1 LARSPDR
8 SHFAK
13 RYAVREVQP
22 LAEVRSPF
30 MMKILELDY
39 AARGACDLNLDAVI
53 AVAESFT
60 FRVLDAES
68 AIVVSTTA

>member
-13 RYAVREVQP
+13 RHAVREVQP

-30 MMKILELDY
+30 TMKILEVDY
-39 AARGACDLNLDAVI
+39 AARGARDFNLDAVS

-60 FRVLDAES
+60 FRVLDAKS